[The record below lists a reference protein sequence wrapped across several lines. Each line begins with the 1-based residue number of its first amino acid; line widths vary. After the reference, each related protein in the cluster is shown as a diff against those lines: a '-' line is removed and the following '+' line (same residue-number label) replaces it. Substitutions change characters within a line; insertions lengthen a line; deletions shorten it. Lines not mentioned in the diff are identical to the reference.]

1 MFIYPNGNSNSNTPS
16 DWVEAE
22 ASNDDEVDYYDP
34 SKPIMHLRKIKGVE
48 LILYKIRDRFFPEPD
63 DEEDQTP

>member
-1 MFIYPNGNSNSNTPS
+1 MFIYPNGNNSNTPS

-34 SKPIMHLRKIKGVE
+34 SKPSKPIMHLRKIEGVE
-48 LILYKIRDRFFPEPD
+48 LMLYKIQNRFFPEPD
-63 DEEDQTP
+63 EEEE